1 MKSIFLGFIF
11 LVFFAIADARA
22 QINVKTDTLETITLS
37 PNDSKII
44 KNLISTDTSF
54 IGGELNLQTEILKF
68 NPNLIYKYR
77 LDSISS
83 NFHLDYNPYVQS
95 YIDVLTTKRKTEMG
109 KMLGLGNYYFPIFE
123 KALAAHKIPQEFKY
137 LPIIESSMNPM
148 AVSRSGAT
156 GLWQFMYTTGKVYGL
171 TIDDFV
177 DERRDPI
184 AASYAAA
191 AYLKDAYK
199 EFGDWLLAL
208 AAYNCGSGNVRRAIL
223 KVGINPT
230 FWDIQSY
237 LPAETRSYVPA
248 FIATNYMMNYYSKH
262 DVEAVYEASIQ
273 TDSVYV
279 NNHVSFQ
286 KIAQSLNM
294 EVNDLLALNPSFKKS
309 IINGSLLAPK
319 RLIIPKVSS
328 HKFSDIFEVVNAD
341 EDQNLRIAAII
352 DKPKEEEKLLPINI
366 FHVVKKGENLTI
378 IANHYLLEVQ
388 DLIILNDLKSH
399 NIAVGQKLNVNKIP
413 PDRITKKTLE
423 PTYFTYKVKT
433 GDTLADIAKQFEKAT
448 SESIK
453 EINHLKSSILTVGT
467 LLKIYLL

>member
-1 MKSIFLGFIF
+1 MKNIFLGLIVF
-11 LVFFAIADARA
+11 VFFANADIIA
-22 QINVKTDTLETITLS
+22 QTNIKIDTLETITLS

-44 KNLISTDTSF
+44 KNLICTDTAF

-83 NFHLDYNPYVQS
+83 NIHLDYNSYVQS
-95 YIDVLTTKRKTEMG
+95 YIDAFTTKRKTEMG

-123 KALAAHKIPQEFKY
+123 KALAAYKVPQEFKY

-208 AAYNCGSGNVRRAIL
+208 AAYNCGSGTVSRAIL
-223 KVGINPT
+223 KVGRNSN
-230 FWDIQSY
+230 FWDIQPY

-248 FIATNYMMNYYSKH
+248 FIATNYMMNYYNKH
-262 DVEAVYEASIQ
+262 DVKAVDEANIQ

-279 NNHVSFQ
+279 NKYVSFQ

-294 EVNDLLALNPSFKKS
+294 NVNDLLSLNPSFKKS
-309 IINGSLLAPK
+309 IINGSLKAPK

-328 HKFSDIFEVVNAD
+328 YKFSNVFYALNAD
-341 EDQNLRIAAII
+341 EDQNLKIEAII
-352 DKPKEEEKLLPINI
+352 DTPQEEELLPTNLT
-366 FHVVKKGENLTI
+366 HVVKKGENLTI

-399 NIAVGQKLNVNKIP
+399 DLAVGQKLNVNKTQV
-413 PDRITKKTLE
+413 DKNVKKTLE
-423 PTYFTYKVKT
+423 LTYFTYKVKI
-433 GDTLADIAKQFEKAT
+433 GDTLADIANQFEKVT
-448 SESIK
+448 IESLK
-453 EINHLKSSILTVGT
+453 EINNLKSSVLSVGS
-467 LLKIYLL
+467 LLKIYPL

>member
-1 MKSIFLGFIF
+1 MKNIFLGLIVF
-11 LVFFAIADARA
+11 VFFANADIIA
-22 QINVKTDTLETITLS
+22 QTNIKIDTLETITLS

-44 KNLISTDTSF
+44 KNLISADTAF

-83 NFHLDYNPYVQS
+83 NIHLDYNSYVQS
-95 YIDVLTTKRKTEMG
+95 YIDVFTTKRKTEMG

-123 KALAAHKIPQEFKY
+123 KALTAYKVPQEFKY

-148 AVSRSGAT
+148 AVSKTGAT
-156 GLWQFMYTTGKVYGL
+156 GLWQFTFSTGKDYGL
-171 TIDDFV
+171 ANDEFV

-191 AYLKDAYK
+191 AYLRDAYQ

-208 AAYNCGSGNVRRAIL
+208 AAYNCGSGTVRRAIL

-230 FWDIQSY
+230 FWDIQAY

-248 FIATNYMMNYYSKH
+248 FIATNYMMNYYNKH
-262 DVEAVYEASIQ
+262 DVKAVDETNIQ

-279 NNHVSFQ
+279 NKYVSFQ

-294 EVNDLLALNPSFKKS
+294 NVSDLFSLNPSYKKS
-309 IINGSLLAPK
+309 IINGSLKAPK

-328 HKFSDIFEVVNAD
+328 YKFSNVFEALNTD
-341 EDQNLRIAAII
+341 KDQNLKIEAII
-352 DKPKEEEKLLPINI
+352 DKPQKEEELLPKNI
-366 FHVVKKGENLTI
+366 THVVKKGENLTI

-399 NIAVGQKLNVNKIP
+399 DIAVGQKLNVNKIQVE
-413 PDRITKKTLE
+413 RIAKKTLE
-423 PTYFTYKVKT
+423 PTYFTYKIKV
-433 GDTLADIAKQFEKAT
+433 GDTLADIAKQFEKVT
-448 SESIK
+448 IESLK
-453 EINHLKSSILTVGT
+453 EINNLKSSVLSVGS
-467 LLKIYLL
+467 LLKIYPL